1 MQSLEALR
9 DFHRLGIAH
18 KNIKPYNF
26 FIEKDNAEKLF
37 IGGFDYARK
46 IFNEDGDPIVWVL
59 CLP

>member
-9 DFHRLGIAH
+9 DFHRLGFAH

-46 IFNEDGDPIVWVL
+46 LFNENGDLIAWVL